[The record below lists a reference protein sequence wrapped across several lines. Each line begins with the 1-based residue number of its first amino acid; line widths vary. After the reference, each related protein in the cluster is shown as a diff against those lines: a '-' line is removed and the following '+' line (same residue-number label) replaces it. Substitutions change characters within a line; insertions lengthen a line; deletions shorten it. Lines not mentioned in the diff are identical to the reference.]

1 MTSNDQTSVDRRGFL
16 AAATGAAV
24 MVGSWWTDLGTA
36 HADVHRLPAAGEE
49 IRCVSRAGGVVLRGP
64 AMEGRVD
71 VTCDILLKAEVDAHD
86 PRVRR
91 LRILRHRMEG
101 WSAEFGEI
109 SITQD
114 AESGKRV
121 PVPRST
127 VRLMDGAAR
136 RYALHLECDRLK
148 VRVERVP
155 VDLRRVGLPVA
166 LSQVAP
172 AQGPLTFVST
182 EPLVL
187 ESDNLGDWRFHH
199 HTLASRRSVG
209 LALPQVPGLA
219 VATIEP
225 FTVDS
230 EHVKS

>member
-1 MTSNDQTSVDRRGFL
+1 
-16 AAATGAAV
+16 
-24 MVGSWWTDLGTA
+24 MVGSWWADPGTA
-36 HADVHRLPAAGEE
+36 HADVPRLPAAGEE
-49 IRCVSRAGGVVLRGP
+49 IRCVSRAGGVVLRSL
-64 AMEGRVD
+64 AVKGRAD
-71 VTCDILLKAEVDAHD
+71 VTCDILLKAEDDARD
-86 PRVRR
+86 PKVRR

-101 WSAEFGEI
+101 WSAEFGTI
-109 SITQD
+109 SITQE
-114 AESGKRV
+114 AESRAKV

-127 VRLMDGAAR
+127 VRLMDGATR
-136 RYALHLECDRLK
+136 RYALHLECHRLK
-148 VRVERVP
+148 VQVERVP

-166 LSQVAP
+166 LGQAVPS
-172 AQGPLTFVST
+172 QGPLTFVST

-199 HTLASRRSVG
+199 HTLVSRRPVG
-209 LALPQVPGLA
+209 LALSQVPGLV